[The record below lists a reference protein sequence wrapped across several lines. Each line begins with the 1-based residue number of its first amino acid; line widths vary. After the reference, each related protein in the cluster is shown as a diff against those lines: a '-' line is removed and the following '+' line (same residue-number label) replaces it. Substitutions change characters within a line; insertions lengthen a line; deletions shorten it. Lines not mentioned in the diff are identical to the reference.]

1 MVKLFSSRQTIL
13 YKGKR
18 YFNAT
23 NLYISKFMSGYKKTI
38 YNIAGAALVLAPLC
52 FFMISCGIDK
62 NLRKG
67 EKYLA
72 LGEYY
77 DAANEFRQA
86 YQKTPPKDRDKR
98 GQRAAKMAMCYDRIN
113 EAQRAVAAYRN
124 VVRYNQDDG
133 NTHLRLAYNLMKIG
147 SYREAEKEF
156 AIALD
161 SMPDNEMA
169 EKGIN
174 AARNAPLIKE
184 KGSRY
189 KIKKIETFNSRRAD
203 FSPMLFGDQ
212 YDKLYFTSTRNEAQG
227 SELSGITG
235 TKPGDIFYSEKDDK
249 GKWSKPQTIESGLN
263 TEYDEGACCLSPDGS
278 TMYLTQCLSDASYPR
293 FAQIV
298 TAQRSDASWGKTTPL
313 LITNDTLS
321 AYAHPAVSPD
331 GEWLYFVSDM
341 PGGKGGLDIWRMRL
355 TANGPVGVENLG
367 EPINTPGDEMFPTF
381 RPNGDFYFSSD
392 GHPGFGGLDIFIA
405 TVGEDGKYHLSH
417 PGYPLNSQGDD
428 FGMTFQGQLNQGF
441 FSSNR
446 GDGRG
451 WDHIY
456 SFYNPEIVQ
465 TIRGWIYEQD
475 GYELTAGEAR
485 IVGTDGT
492 NLRLGVRGDGSF
504 EYVVKP
510 GVDYII
516 LAMCDGFLN
525 HKEEIHVDSVK
536 ESKVYDLQF
545 PLASISAP
553 VLIDNIFYAFDK
565 ATLLPESKNA
575 LDSLILMLNENPN
588 ITIELSAHTDYR
600 GAEDYNKKLSQ
611 KRAESVVKYL
621 INHGI
626 AADRLTAVG
635 YGEEKPKS
643 IRRKVAERYPWLKEN
658 DVLTEEFILKLK
670 PEQQETANALN
681 RRTEFKV
688 LRTTYNMFD
697 KDGNLKNP
705 PKKPVDKEVET
716 DDDAFGFDLEMSV
729 K

>member
-1 MVKLFSSRQTIL
+1 MTRIIKTYYLLMAFLAVVLMLHSCAAD
-13 YKGKR
+13 
-18 YFNAT
+18 NA
-23 NLYISKFMSGYKKTI
+23 M
-38 YNIAGAALVLAPLC
+38 
-52 FFMISCGIDK
+52 
-62 NLRKG
+62 RKG
-67 EKYLA
+67 EKFLA
-72 LGEYY
+72 IGEYH
-77 DAANEFRQA
+77 DAAEQFKKA
-86 YQKTPPKDRDKR
+86 YTKTPTKERQLR
-98 GQRAAKMAMCYDRIN
+98 GQRALKMAHCYRHISSTQKAISAYRNALRYNVATLDDRLDYARLLLKNGEYKRALAEFELLNDSMPNNVLVRNGLLSAKMAPKWK
-113 EAQRAVAAYRN
+113 EQ
-124 VVRYNQDDG
+124 
-133 NTHLRLAYNLMKIG
+133 G
-147 SYREAEKEF
+147 SDYTV
-156 AIALD
+156 
-161 SMPDNEMA
+161 
-169 EKGIN
+169 
-174 AARNAPLIKE
+174 
-184 KGSRY
+184 
-189 KIKKIETFNSRRAD
+189 KKMTEFNSRRAD
-203 FSPMLFGDQ
+203 YCPVLAGDQ
-212 YDKLYFTSTRNEAQG
+212 WDRLYFSSTRNDALG
-227 SELSGITG
+227 DELSGITG
-235 TKPGDIFYSEKDDK
+235 AKPGDIFFSDKDDK

-278 TMYLTQCLSDASYPR
+278 IMYLTQCLSDASYPR

-321 AYAHPAVSPD
+321 SYAHPAVSPD

-355 TANGPVGVENLG
+355 TTNGPVGVENLG

-635 YGEEKPKS
+635 YGEEKPKT

-716 DDDAFGFDLEMSV
+716 DDDTFGFDLEMSV

>member
-1 MVKLFSSRQTIL
+1 MTRIIKTYHFLMAFLAVALMLHSCAAD
-13 YKGKR
+13 
-18 YFNAT
+18 NA
-23 NLYISKFMSGYKKTI
+23 M
-38 YNIAGAALVLAPLC
+38 
-52 FFMISCGIDK
+52 
-62 NLRKG
+62 RKG
-67 EKYLA
+67 EKFLA
-72 LGEYY
+72 IGEYH
-77 DAANEFRQA
+77 DAAEQFKKA
-86 YQKTPPKDRDKR
+86 YTKTPTKERQLR
-98 GQRAAKMAMCYDRIN
+98 GQRALKMAHCYRHISSTQKAISAYRNALRYNVATLDDRLDYARLLLKNGEYKRALTEFELLNDSMPNNVLVRNGLLSAKMAPKWK
-113 EAQRAVAAYRN
+113 EQ
-124 VVRYNQDDG
+124 
-133 NTHLRLAYNLMKIG
+133 G
-147 SYREAEKEF
+147 SDYTV
-156 AIALD
+156 
-161 SMPDNEMA
+161 
-169 EKGIN
+169 
-174 AARNAPLIKE
+174 
-184 KGSRY
+184 
-189 KIKKIETFNSRRAD
+189 KKMTEFNSRRAD
-203 FSPMLFGDQ
+203 YCPVLAGDQ
-212 YDKLYFTSTRNEAQG
+212 WDRLYFSSTRNDALG
-227 SELSGITG
+227 DELSGITG
-235 TKPGDIFYSEKDDK
+235 AKPGDIFFSDKDDK

-321 AYAHPAVSPD
+321 SYAHPAVSPD

-355 TANGPVGVENLG
+355 IANGPVGVENLG

-635 YGEEKPKS
+635 YGEEKPKT

-716 DDDAFGFDLEMSV
+716 DDDTFGFDLEMSV

>member
-1 MVKLFSSRQTIL
+1 MTRIIKTYYLLMAFLAVVLMLHSCAAD
-13 YKGKR
+13 
-18 YFNAT
+18 NA
-23 NLYISKFMSGYKKTI
+23 M
-38 YNIAGAALVLAPLC
+38 
-52 FFMISCGIDK
+52 
-62 NLRKG
+62 RKG
-67 EKYLA
+67 EKFLA
-72 LGEYY
+72 IGEYH
-77 DAANEFRQA
+77 DAAEQFKKA
-86 YQKTPPKDRDKR
+86 YTKTPTKERQLR
-98 GQRAAKMAMCYDRIN
+98 GQRALKMAHCYRHISSTQKAISAYRNALRYNVATLDDRLDYARLLLKNGEYKRALAEFELLNDSMPNNVLVRNGLLSAKMAPKWK
-113 EAQRAVAAYRN
+113 EQ
-124 VVRYNQDDG
+124 
-133 NTHLRLAYNLMKIG
+133 G
-147 SYREAEKEF
+147 SDYTV
-156 AIALD
+156 
-161 SMPDNEMA
+161 
-169 EKGIN
+169 
-174 AARNAPLIKE
+174 
-184 KGSRY
+184 
-189 KIKKIETFNSRRAD
+189 KKMTEFNSRRAD
-203 FSPMLFGDQ
+203 YCPVLAGDQ
-212 YDKLYFTSTRNEAQG
+212 WDRLYFSSTRNDALG
-227 SELSGITG
+227 DELSGITG
-235 TKPGDIFYSEKDDK
+235 AKPGDIFFSDKDDK

-278 TMYLTQCLSDASYPR
+278 IMYLTQCLSDASYPR

-313 LITNDTLS
+313 IITNDTLS
-321 AYAHPAVSPD
+321 SYAHPAVSPD

-355 TANGPVGVENLG
+355 TTNGPVGVENLG

-600 GAEDYNKKLSQ
+600 GAEAYNKKLSQ

-635 YGEEKPKS
+635 YGEEKPKT

-716 DDDAFGFDLEMSV
+716 DDDTFGFDLEMSV

>member
-1 MVKLFSSRQTIL
+1 MTRIIKTYHFLMAFLAVALMLHSCAAD
-13 YKGKR
+13 
-18 YFNAT
+18 NA
-23 NLYISKFMSGYKKTI
+23 M
-38 YNIAGAALVLAPLC
+38 
-52 FFMISCGIDK
+52 
-62 NLRKG
+62 RKG
-67 EKYLA
+67 EKFLA
-72 LGEYY
+72 IGEYH
-77 DAANEFRQA
+77 DAAEQFKKA
-86 YQKTPPKDRDKR
+86 YTKTPTKERQLR
-98 GQRAAKMAMCYDRIN
+98 GQRALKMAHCYRHISSTQKAISAYRNALRYNVATLDDRLDYARLLLKNGEYKRALAEFELLNDSMPNNVLVRNGLLSAKMAPKWK
-113 EAQRAVAAYRN
+113 EQ
-124 VVRYNQDDG
+124 
-133 NTHLRLAYNLMKIG
+133 G
-147 SYREAEKEF
+147 SDYTV
-156 AIALD
+156 
-161 SMPDNEMA
+161 
-169 EKGIN
+169 
-174 AARNAPLIKE
+174 
-184 KGSRY
+184 
-189 KIKKIETFNSRRAD
+189 KKMTEFNSRRAD
-203 FSPMLFGDQ
+203 YCPVLAGDQ
-212 YDKLYFTSTRNEAQG
+212 WDRLYFSSTRNDALG
-227 SELSGITG
+227 DELSGITG
-235 TKPGDIFYSEKDDK
+235 AKPGDIFFSDKDDK

-321 AYAHPAVSPD
+321 AYAHPAISPD

-355 TANGPVGVENLG
+355 TTNGPVGVENLG

-635 YGEEKPKS
+635 YGEEKPKT

-658 DVLTEEFILKLK
+658 DMLTEEFILKLK

-716 DDDAFGFDLEMSV
+716 DDDTFGFDLEMF
-729 K
+729 

>member
-1 MVKLFSSRQTIL
+1 MAFLAVALMLHSCAAD
-13 YKGKR
+13 
-18 YFNAT
+18 NA
-23 NLYISKFMSGYKKTI
+23 M
-38 YNIAGAALVLAPLC
+38 
-52 FFMISCGIDK
+52 
-62 NLRKG
+62 RKG
-67 EKYLA
+67 EKFLA
-72 LGEYY
+72 IGEYH
-77 DAANEFRQA
+77 DAAEQFKKA
-86 YQKTPPKDRDKR
+86 YTKTPTKERQLR
-98 GQRAAKMAMCYDRIN
+98 GQRALKMAHCYRHISSTQKAISAYRNALRYNVATLDDRLDYARLLLKNGEYKRALTEFELLNDSMPNNVLVRNGLLSAKMAP
-113 EAQRAVAAYRN
+113 EWKEQ
-124 VVRYNQDDG
+124 
-133 NTHLRLAYNLMKIG
+133 G
-147 SYREAEKEF
+147 SDYTV
-156 AIALD
+156 
-161 SMPDNEMA
+161 
-169 EKGIN
+169 
-174 AARNAPLIKE
+174 
-184 KGSRY
+184 
-189 KIKKIETFNSRRAD
+189 KKMTEFNSRRAD
-203 FSPMLFGDQ
+203 YCPVLAGDQ
-212 YDKLYFTSTRNEAQG
+212 WDRLYFSSTRNDALG
-227 SELSGITG
+227 DELSGITG
-235 TKPGDIFYSEKDDK
+235 AKPGDIFFSDKDDK

-321 AYAHPAVSPD
+321 SYAHPAVSPD

-451 WDHIY
+451 WDHVY

-600 GAEDYNKKLSQ
+600 GAEAYNKKLSQ

-635 YGEEKPKS
+635 YGEEKPKT

-716 DDDAFGFDLEMSV
+716 DDDTFGFDLEMSV

>member
-1 MVKLFSSRQTIL
+1 MTRIIKTYHLLMAFLAVALMLHSCAAD
-13 YKGKR
+13 
-18 YFNAT
+18 NA
-23 NLYISKFMSGYKKTI
+23 M
-38 YNIAGAALVLAPLC
+38 
-52 FFMISCGIDK
+52 
-62 NLRKG
+62 RKG
-67 EKYLA
+67 EKFLA
-72 LGEYY
+72 IGEYH
-77 DAANEFRQA
+77 DAAEQFKKA
-86 YQKTPPKDRDKR
+86 YTKTPTKERQLR
-98 GQRAAKMAMCYDRIN
+98 GQRALKMAHCYRHISSTQKAISAYRNALRYNVATLDDRLDYARLLLKNGEYKRALTEFELLNDSMPNNVLVRNGLLSAKMAPKWKD
-113 EAQRAVAAYRN
+113 
-124 VVRYNQDDG
+124 
-133 NTHLRLAYNLMKIG
+133 HG
-147 SYREAEKEF
+147 SDYTV
-156 AIALD
+156 
-161 SMPDNEMA
+161 
-169 EKGIN
+169 
-174 AARNAPLIKE
+174 
-184 KGSRY
+184 
-189 KIKKIETFNSRRAD
+189 KKMTEFNSRRAD
-203 FSPMLFGDQ
+203 YCPVLAGDQ
-212 YDKLYFTSTRNEAQG
+212 WDRLYFSSTRNDALG
-227 SELSGITG
+227 DELSGITG
-235 TKPGDIFYSEKDDK
+235 AKPGDIFFSDKDDK

-321 AYAHPAVSPD
+321 SYAHPAVSPD

-600 GAEDYNKKLSQ
+600 GAEAYNKKLSQ
-611 KRAESVVKYL
+611 KRAESVVNYL

-635 YGEEKPKS
+635 YGEEKPKT

-697 KDGNLKNP
+697 KDGNLKNL

-716 DDDAFGFDLEMSV
+716 DDDTFGFDLEMSV

>member
-1 MVKLFSSRQTIL
+1 MTRIIKTYYLLMAFLAVVLMLHSCAAD
-13 YKGKR
+13 
-18 YFNAT
+18 NA
-23 NLYISKFMSGYKKTI
+23 M
-38 YNIAGAALVLAPLC
+38 
-52 FFMISCGIDK
+52 
-62 NLRKG
+62 RKG
-67 EKYLA
+67 EKFLA
-72 LGEYY
+72 IGEYH
-77 DAANEFRQA
+77 DAAEQFKKA
-86 YQKTPPKDRDKR
+86 YTKTPTKERQLR
-98 GQRAAKMAMCYDRIN
+98 GQRALKMAHCYRHISSTQKAISAYRNALRYNVATLDDRLDYARLLLKNGEYKRALTEFELLNDSMPNNVLVRNGLLSAKMAP
-113 EAQRAVAAYRN
+113 EWKEQ
-124 VVRYNQDDG
+124 
-133 NTHLRLAYNLMKIG
+133 G
-147 SYREAEKEF
+147 SDYTV
-156 AIALD
+156 
-161 SMPDNEMA
+161 
-169 EKGIN
+169 
-174 AARNAPLIKE
+174 
-184 KGSRY
+184 
-189 KIKKIETFNSRRAD
+189 KKMTEFNSRRAD
-203 FSPMLFGDQ
+203 YCPVLAGDQ
-212 YDKLYFTSTRNEAQG
+212 WDRLYFSSTRNDALG
-227 SELSGITG
+227 DELSGITG
-235 TKPGDIFYSEKDDK
+235 AKPGDIFFSDKDDK

-451 WDHIY
+451 WDHVY

-600 GAEDYNKKLSQ
+600 GAEAYNKKLSQ

-626 AADRLTAVG
+626 APDRLTPVG
-635 YGEEKPKS
+635 YGEEKPKT
-643 IRRKVAERYPWLKEN
+643 IGRKVAERYPWLKEN

>member
-1 MVKLFSSRQTIL
+1 MAFLAVALMLHSCAAD
-13 YKGKR
+13 
-18 YFNAT
+18 NA
-23 NLYISKFMSGYKKTI
+23 M
-38 YNIAGAALVLAPLC
+38 
-52 FFMISCGIDK
+52 
-62 NLRKG
+62 RKG
-67 EKYLA
+67 EKFLA
-72 LGEYY
+72 IGEYH
-77 DAANEFRQA
+77 DAAEQFKKA
-86 YQKTPPKDRDKR
+86 YTKTPTKERQLR
-98 GQRAAKMAMCYDRIN
+98 GQRALKMAHCYRHISSTQKAISAYRNALRYNVATLDDRLDYARLLLKNGEYKRALAEFELLNDSMPNNVLVRNGLLSAKMAPKWK
-113 EAQRAVAAYRN
+113 EQ
-124 VVRYNQDDG
+124 
-133 NTHLRLAYNLMKIG
+133 G
-147 SYREAEKEF
+147 SDYTV
-156 AIALD
+156 
-161 SMPDNEMA
+161 
-169 EKGIN
+169 
-174 AARNAPLIKE
+174 
-184 KGSRY
+184 
-189 KIKKIETFNSRRAD
+189 KKMTEFNSRRAD
-203 FSPMLFGDQ
+203 YCPVLAGDQ
-212 YDKLYFTSTRNEAQG
+212 WDRLYFSSTRNDALG
-227 SELSGITG
+227 DELSGITG
-235 TKPGDIFYSEKDDK
+235 AKPGDIFFSDKDDK

-321 AYAHPAVSPD
+321 SYAHPAISPD

-355 TANGPVGVENLG
+355 TTNGPVGVENLG

-451 WDHIY
+451 WDHVY

-600 GAEDYNKKLSQ
+600 GAEAYNKKLSQ
-611 KRAESVVKYL
+611 KRAESVVNYL

-635 YGEEKPKS
+635 YGEEKPKT

-716 DDDAFGFDLEMSV
+716 DDDTFGFDLEMSV

>member
-1 MVKLFSSRQTIL
+1 MTRIIKTYYLLMAFLAVALMLHSCAAD
-13 YKGKR
+13 
-18 YFNAT
+18 NA
-23 NLYISKFMSGYKKTI
+23 M
-38 YNIAGAALVLAPLC
+38 
-52 FFMISCGIDK
+52 
-62 NLRKG
+62 RKG
-67 EKYLA
+67 EKFLA
-72 LGEYY
+72 IGEYH
-77 DAANEFRQA
+77 DAAEQFKKA
-86 YQKTPPKDRDKR
+86 YTKTPTKERQLR
-98 GQRAAKMAMCYDRIN
+98 GQRALKMAHCYRHISSTQKAISAYRNALRYNVATLDDRLDYARLLLKNGEYKRALTEFELLNDSMPNNVLVRNGLLSAKMAPKWK
-113 EAQRAVAAYRN
+113 EQ
-124 VVRYNQDDG
+124 
-133 NTHLRLAYNLMKIG
+133 G
-147 SYREAEKEF
+147 SDYTV
-156 AIALD
+156 
-161 SMPDNEMA
+161 
-169 EKGIN
+169 
-174 AARNAPLIKE
+174 
-184 KGSRY
+184 
-189 KIKKIETFNSRRAD
+189 KKMTEFNSRRAD
-203 FSPMLFGDQ
+203 YCPVLAGDQ
-212 YDKLYFTSTRNEAQG
+212 WDRLYFSSTRNDALG
-227 SELSGITG
+227 DELSGITG
-235 TKPGDIFYSEKDDK
+235 AKPGDIFFSDKDDK

-321 AYAHPAVSPD
+321 SYAHPAVSPD

-451 WDHIY
+451 WDHVY

-600 GAEDYNKKLSQ
+600 GAEAYNKKLSQ
-611 KRAESVVKYL
+611 KRAESVVNYL

-626 AADRLTAVG
+626 AVDRLTAVG
-635 YGEEKPKS
+635 YGEEKPKT

-716 DDDAFGFDLEMSV
+716 DDDTFGFDLEMSV

>member
-1 MVKLFSSRQTIL
+1 MTRIIKTYYLLMAFLAVALMLHSCAAD
-13 YKGKR
+13 
-18 YFNAT
+18 NA
-23 NLYISKFMSGYKKTI
+23 M
-38 YNIAGAALVLAPLC
+38 
-52 FFMISCGIDK
+52 
-62 NLRKG
+62 RKG
-67 EKYLA
+67 EKFLA
-72 LGEYY
+72 IGEYH
-77 DAANEFRQA
+77 DAAEQFKKA
-86 YQKTPPKDRDKR
+86 YTKTPTKERQLR
-98 GQRAAKMAMCYDRIN
+98 GQRALKMAHCYRYISSTQK
-113 EAQRAVAAYRN
+113 AISAYRN
-124 VVRYNQDDG
+124 ALRYNVATLDD
-133 NTHLRLAYNLMKIG
+133 RLDYARLLLKNGEYKRAL
-147 SYREAEKEF
+147 AEFE
-156 AIALD
+156 LLND
-161 SMPDNEMA
+161 SMPNNILVK
-169 EKGIN
+169 KG
-174 AARNAPLIKE
+174 LISAKMSPKWKE
-184 KGSRY
+184 QGSDY
-189 KIKKIETFNSRRAD
+189 TVKKMTEFNSRRAD
-203 FSPMLFGDQ
+203 YCPVLAGDQ
-212 YDKLYFTSTRNEAQG
+212 WDRLYFSSTRNDALGE
-227 SELSGITG
+227 ELSGITG
-235 TKPGDIFYSEKDDK
+235 AKPGDIFFSDKDDK

-278 TMYLTQCLSDASYPR
+278 TMYLTQCTSDPSYPR
-293 FAQIV
+293 YAQIV

-313 LITNDTLS
+313 VITNDTLS
-321 AYAHPAVSPD
+321 SYAHPAVSPD

-341 PGGKGGLDIWRMRL
+341 PGGKGGLDIWRIRL

-575 LDSLILMLNENPN
+575 LDSLVMMLNENPN
-588 ITIELSAHTDYR
+588 ITIELAAHTDYR
-600 GAEDYNKKLSQ
+600 GAEAYNKTLSQ

-626 AADRLTAVG
+626 APDRLTPVG
-635 YGEEKPKS
+635 YGEEKPKT
-643 IRRKVAERYPWLKEN
+643 IRKKVAERYPWLKEN

>member
-1 MVKLFSSRQTIL
+1 MTRIIKTYHFLMAFLAVALMLHSCAAD
-13 YKGKR
+13 
-18 YFNAT
+18 NA
-23 NLYISKFMSGYKKTI
+23 M
-38 YNIAGAALVLAPLC
+38 
-52 FFMISCGIDK
+52 
-62 NLRKG
+62 RKG
-67 EKYLA
+67 EKFLA
-72 LGEYY
+72 IGEYH
-77 DAANEFRQA
+77 DAAEQFKKA
-86 YQKTPPKDRDKR
+86 YTKTPTKERQLR
-98 GQRAAKMAMCYDRIN
+98 GQRALKMAHCYRHISSTQKAISAYRNALRYNVATLDDRLDYARLLLKNGEYKRALAEFELLKDSMPNNVLVRNGLLSAKMAPKWK
-113 EAQRAVAAYRN
+113 EQ
-124 VVRYNQDDG
+124 
-133 NTHLRLAYNLMKIG
+133 G
-147 SYREAEKEF
+147 SDYTV
-156 AIALD
+156 
-161 SMPDNEMA
+161 
-169 EKGIN
+169 
-174 AARNAPLIKE
+174 
-184 KGSRY
+184 
-189 KIKKIETFNSRRAD
+189 KKMTEFNSRRAD
-203 FSPMLFGDQ
+203 YCPVLAGDQ
-212 YDKLYFTSTRNEAQG
+212 WDRLYFSSTRNDALG
-227 SELSGITG
+227 DELSGITG
-235 TKPGDIFYSEKDDK
+235 AKPGDIFFSDKDDK

-313 LITNDTLS
+313 IITNDTLS
-321 AYAHPAVSPD
+321 SYAHPAVSPD

-341 PGGKGGLDIWRMRL
+341 PGGKGGLDIWRMSL

-600 GAEDYNKKLSQ
+600 GAEAYNKKLSQ

-635 YGEEKPKS
+635 YGEEKPKT

-716 DDDAFGFDLEMSV
+716 DDDTFGFDLEMSV

>member
-1 MVKLFSSRQTIL
+1 MAFLAVALMLHSCAAD
-13 YKGKR
+13 
-18 YFNAT
+18 NA
-23 NLYISKFMSGYKKTI
+23 M
-38 YNIAGAALVLAPLC
+38 
-52 FFMISCGIDK
+52 
-62 NLRKG
+62 RKG
-67 EKYLA
+67 EKFLA
-72 LGEYY
+72 IGEYH
-77 DAANEFRQA
+77 DAAEQFKKA
-86 YQKTPPKDRDKR
+86 YTKTPTKERQLR
-98 GQRAAKMAMCYDRIN
+98 GQRALKMAHCYRHISSTQKAISAYRNALRYNVATLDDRLDYARLLLKNGEYKRALTEFELLNDSMPNNVLVRNGLLSAKMAPKWK
-113 EAQRAVAAYRN
+113 EQ
-124 VVRYNQDDG
+124 
-133 NTHLRLAYNLMKIG
+133 G
-147 SYREAEKEF
+147 SDYTV
-156 AIALD
+156 
-161 SMPDNEMA
+161 
-169 EKGIN
+169 
-174 AARNAPLIKE
+174 
-184 KGSRY
+184 
-189 KIKKIETFNSRRAD
+189 KKMTEFNSRRAD
-203 FSPMLFGDQ
+203 YCPVLAGDQ
-212 YDKLYFTSTRNEAQG
+212 WDRLYFSSTRNDALG
-227 SELSGITG
+227 DELSGITG
-235 TKPGDIFYSEKDDK
+235 AKPGDIFFSDKDDK

-355 TANGPVGVENLG
+355 TTNGPVGVENLG

-600 GAEDYNKKLSQ
+600 GAEAYNKKLSQ
-611 KRAESVVKYL
+611 KRAESVVNYL

-635 YGEEKPKS
+635 YGEEKPKT

-716 DDDAFGFDLEMSV
+716 DDDTFGFDLEMSV

>member
-1 MVKLFSSRQTIL
+1 MTRIIKTYHFLMAFLAVALMLHSCAAD
-13 YKGKR
+13 
-18 YFNAT
+18 NA
-23 NLYISKFMSGYKKTI
+23 M
-38 YNIAGAALVLAPLC
+38 
-52 FFMISCGIDK
+52 
-62 NLRKG
+62 RKG
-67 EKYLA
+67 EKFLA
-72 LGEYY
+72 IGEYH
-77 DAANEFRQA
+77 DAAEQFKKA
-86 YQKTPPKDRDKR
+86 YTKTPTKERQLR
-98 GQRAAKMAMCYDRIN
+98 GQRALKMAHCYRHISSTQKAISAYRNALRYNVATLDDRLDYARLLLKNGEYKRALAEFELLNDSMSNNVLVRNGLLSAKMAPKWK
-113 EAQRAVAAYRN
+113 EQ
-124 VVRYNQDDG
+124 
-133 NTHLRLAYNLMKIG
+133 G
-147 SYREAEKEF
+147 SDYTV
-156 AIALD
+156 
-161 SMPDNEMA
+161 
-169 EKGIN
+169 
-174 AARNAPLIKE
+174 
-184 KGSRY
+184 
-189 KIKKIETFNSRRAD
+189 KKMTEFNSRRAD
-203 FSPMLFGDQ
+203 YCPVLAGDQ
-212 YDKLYFTSTRNEAQG
+212 WDRLYFSSTRNDALG
-227 SELSGITG
+227 DELSGITG
-235 TKPGDIFYSEKDDK
+235 AKPGDIFFSDKDDK

-321 AYAHPAVSPD
+321 SYAHPAVSPD

-600 GAEDYNKKLSQ
+600 GAEAYNKKLSQ

-635 YGEEKPKS
+635 YGEEKPKT

-716 DDDAFGFDLEMSV
+716 DDDTFGFDLEMSV

>member
-1 MVKLFSSRQTIL
+1 MAFLAVALMLHSCAAD
-13 YKGKR
+13 
-18 YFNAT
+18 NA
-23 NLYISKFMSGYKKTI
+23 M
-38 YNIAGAALVLAPLC
+38 
-52 FFMISCGIDK
+52 
-62 NLRKG
+62 RKG
-67 EKYLA
+67 EKFLA
-72 LGEYY
+72 IGEYH
-77 DAANEFRQA
+77 DAAEQFKKA
-86 YQKTPPKDRDKR
+86 YTKTPTKERQLR
-98 GQRAAKMAMCYDRIN
+98 GQRALKMAHCYRHISSTQKAISAYRNALRYNVATLDDRLDYARLLLKNGEYKRALTEFELLNDSMPNNVLVRNGLLSAKMAPKWK
-113 EAQRAVAAYRN
+113 EQ
-124 VVRYNQDDG
+124 
-133 NTHLRLAYNLMKIG
+133 G
-147 SYREAEKEF
+147 SDYTV
-156 AIALD
+156 
-161 SMPDNEMA
+161 
-169 EKGIN
+169 
-174 AARNAPLIKE
+174 
-184 KGSRY
+184 
-189 KIKKIETFNSRRAD
+189 KKMTEFNSRRAD
-203 FSPMLFGDQ
+203 FCPVLAGDQ
-212 YDKLYFTSTRNEAQG
+212 WDRLYFSSTRNDALG
-227 SELSGITG
+227 DELSGITG
-235 TKPGDIFYSEKDDK
+235 AKPGDIFFSDKDDK

-611 KRAESVVKYL
+611 KRAESVVNYL

-635 YGEEKPKS
+635 YGEEKPKT

-716 DDDAFGFDLEMSV
+716 DDDTFGFDLEMSV

>member
-1 MVKLFSSRQTIL
+1 MAFLAVALMLHSCAAD
-13 YKGKR
+13 
-18 YFNAT
+18 NA
-23 NLYISKFMSGYKKTI
+23 M
-38 YNIAGAALVLAPLC
+38 
-52 FFMISCGIDK
+52 
-62 NLRKG
+62 RKG
-67 EKYLA
+67 EKFLA
-72 LGEYY
+72 IGEYH
-77 DAANEFRQA
+77 DAAEQFKKA
-86 YQKTPPKDRDKR
+86 YTKTPTKERQLR
-98 GQRAAKMAMCYDRIN
+98 GQRALKMAHCYRHISSTQKAISAYRNALRYNVASLDDRLDYARLLLKNGEYKRALTEFELLNDSMPNNVLVRNGLLSAKMAPKWK
-113 EAQRAVAAYRN
+113 EQ
-124 VVRYNQDDG
+124 
-133 NTHLRLAYNLMKIG
+133 G
-147 SYREAEKEF
+147 SDYTV
-156 AIALD
+156 
-161 SMPDNEMA
+161 
-169 EKGIN
+169 
-174 AARNAPLIKE
+174 
-184 KGSRY
+184 
-189 KIKKIETFNSRRAD
+189 KKMTEFNSRRAD
-203 FSPMLFGDQ
+203 YCPVLAGDQ
-212 YDKLYFTSTRNEAQG
+212 WDRLYFSSTRNDALG
-227 SELSGITG
+227 DELSGITG
-235 TKPGDIFYSEKDDK
+235 AKPGDIFFSDKDDK

-321 AYAHPAVSPD
+321 SYAHPAISPD

-611 KRAESVVKYL
+611 KRAESVVNYL

-635 YGEEKPKS
+635 YGEEKPKT

-716 DDDAFGFDLEMSV
+716 DDDTFGFDLEMSV